1 MFYKKSEILLST
13 WSIKFP
19 LFRLAQYNVLRGDQ
33 GAALSLP
40 KWEWYVR
47 FLDREALGLP
57 IIYLEDGKIIKE
69 YTNIRKKF
77 YV

>member
-1 MFYKKSEILLST
+1 MFYKKSEIFPSS

-19 LFRLAQYNVLRGDQ
+19 LLRGDQ

-47 FLDREALGLP
+47 FLDREAPGLP